1 MSEEAAKIA
10 KKLLESDENYLDN
23 IIALCRIGNEKYGQ
37 CWDTEYHVFSLIES
51 ETDHLPLKH
60 VRPNCSVDFLIK
72 ADKELAETIQYYRTD
87 VTNACD
93 NIISSKN
100 V

>member
-1 MSEEAAKIA
+1 MSEEAIKLA

-23 IIALCRIGNEKYGQ
+23 VISLWRIGNEKYGQ
-37 CWDTEYHVFSLIES
+37 CWDTEYHVFGVIES

-60 VRPNCSVDFLIK
+60 VRPNCSAEFLIK
-72 ADKELAETIQYYRTD
+72 ADKELAETIEHYRAE
-87 VTNACD
+87 VASAC
-93 NIISSKN
+93 NTIVSNKN